1 MDNMNFFSLDDLESV
16 FAELDEIE
24 ADEAEPTEEEK
35 ASERRYEEIIKKHKN
50 ETTT

>member
-1 MDNMNFFSLDDLESV
+1 MDNLNFFSLDDLESV

-35 ASERRYEEIIKKHKN
+35 ASKKHYKKIIKKHKN
-50 ETTT
+50 ETTI